1 MSDQSLSV
9 VIPCYNEEATIE
21 QIVAVVLQA
30 DTLGLNLDI
39 IIVDDAST
47 DNTHEIAKSFAI
59 SDPRIRIIKNDY
71 NQGAY
76 A

>member
-9 VIPCYNEEATIE
+9 VIPCYNEEATVE

-39 IIVDDAST
+39 IIVDDCST
-47 DNTHEIAKSFAI
+47 DSTSSKVAI
-59 SDPRIRIIKNDY
+59 SMP
-71 NQGAY
+71 
-76 A
+76 